1 MESENFLPPLLTLE
15 LVPGS
20 DVLQATFVPEPDA
33 VVLDL
38 TYLNEAL
45 TAQGYGNYY
54 LFDQALE
61 KFIDNCAQAQEPVT
75 MAIGERRNGTFS
87 LDVSDDLMAA
97 WLTLTPPQ
105 GGRPV
110 TVEVNDELRDQGITF
125 GIRHSALD
133 AALAEGSCDHLLI
146 AQGTPPQNGTPGYFD
161 VLFGLTEKIIS
172 KVDEKAKIKFRD
184 LSNLLLVHAND
195 PLMRLYP
202 STQGKSGTDIKGQV
216 VLAAPVPD
224 VTYDADLAGSKPDQT
239 DPHLLVATQPGQ
251 PVAVNNGVIVN
262 PVITVQN
269 VDLSTGQISFEGTI
283 HVEGDIKAGM
293 RVNVT
298 GDVIVNGMIESAEVI
313 AGGNVAVKGGVI
325 GRAEKKLGTQNLADT
340 AAVIRC
346 SGSVQALFM
355 ENAHVES
362 GNAITIIQNVRNCEL
377 IARNEIIVG
386 KSGASD
392 GQILG
397 GRAQASLLVQAD
409 VLGSTVATKTRIQVG
424 VDPYLEEQIK
434 NKQAVIQGKVDELD
448 QVLKLI
454 VFFERNP
461 KKNVGG
467 VAEKVE
473 MKRVQQLAEIDTL
486 TKEQNLLEAQLEMVD
501 KACVKI
507 SKTVYDGVEIQIG
520 RQTWK
525 VRENTGGGTY
535 RLHENIII
543 LT

>member
-1 MESENFLPPLLTLE
+1 MDSENFLPPLLTLE
-15 LVPGS
+15 LVQDGA
-20 DVLQATFVPEPDA
+20 VLQATFVPEPDA
-33 VVLDL
+33 IALDL
-38 TYLNEAL
+38 PYLNEAL
-45 TAQGYGNYY
+45 TAQGYASYHF
-54 LFDQALE
+54 FDQSLE
-61 KFIDNCAQAQEPVT
+61 QFIESCQLAQEPVT
-75 MAIGERRNGTFS
+75 MALGERRDGTFA
-87 LDVSDDLMAA
+87 LEISDDLMSA

-110 TVEVNDELRDQGITF
+110 SVEVSDELRDQGINF
-125 GIRHSALD
+125 GIRHAVLD
-133 AALAEGSCDHLLI
+133 NALATGSCERLLI
-146 AQGTPPQNGTPGYFD
+146 AQGAPPQNGTPGYFD

-216 VLAAPVPD
+216 VLATPVPD
-224 VTYDADLAGSKPDQT
+224 VSYGEDLTGSKTDQT
-239 DPHLLVATQPGQ
+239 DPHLLVAAHPGQ

-262 PVITVQN
+262 PVITVPN
-269 VDLSTGQISFEGTI
+269 VDLTTGKISFEGTI

-293 RVNVT
+293 SVNVT

-325 GRAEKKLGTQNLADT
+325 GRAEKKPGSQNLADT

-355 ENAHVES
+355 ENVHVEA
-362 GNAITIIQNVRNCEL
+362 GNNITIIQNVRNCEL
-377 IARNEIIVG
+377 IARNEIVVG
-386 KSGASD
+386 KSGAND

-397 GRAQASLLVQAD
+397 GRAQASMLIQAD

-424 VDPYLEEQIK
+424 VDPYLEEQIR
-434 NKQAVIQGKVDELD
+434 NRQAVIQRKVDELD
-448 QVLKLI
+448 QVLKLL
-454 VFFERNP
+454 VFFEKNP

-473 MKRVQQLAEIDTL
+473 AKRVQQLAEIDEL
-486 TKEQNLLEAQLEMVD
+486 TRELTTMEAQLEMVD
-501 KACVKI
+501 KACVRI
-507 SKTVYDGVEIQIG
+507 SQTVYDGVEIQIG